1 MGKAEGNPLQ
11 DVKDDVHDLLD
22 GNTFGSV
29 EEVQAFFDQYSQQ
42 QNIASVDEFHG
53 LSPDQMHRF
62 LYMPFDSPELV
73 TFKRALPI
81 EPQSQA
87 AFLLN
92 MLIEEIGEE
101 GIKLTAK
108 GNLGQKLCQKAG
120 EVYFALYPAPF
131 PSGRP
136 IRTETN
142 FEPLHVIRLTAQL
155 AGLLRKYKGR
165 LMLTK
170 GCSKSFEQTGL
181 RELYLP
187 LMHAYIRKFNWPYRD
202 GYDEVGFIQQSFLF
216 SLYLL
221 SKYGE
226 SWRPDTFYSD
236 NFLRAFPMIL
246 QEIEPR
252 PYASPKDTLR
262 RVYSVRVLHRFAGF
276 FGLAD
281 IEQVSTDPID
291 PEYRIRATG
300 LLDEVLTWNV

>member
-1 MGKAEGNPLQ
+1 MGRAEGSPLQ

-22 GNTFGSV
+22 GKTFGSV
-29 EEVQAFFDQYSQQ
+29 EELQALLDQYNQQ
-42 QNIASVDEFHG
+42 KNSASIGEFHG
-53 LSPDQMHRF
+53 LSPEQMHRF
-62 LYMPFDSPELV
+62 LYMPFDSEELV
-73 TFKRALPI
+73 TFQPVLST
-81 EPQSQA
+81 EPQGQA

-92 MLIEEIGEE
+92 MLIEAIGEE

-108 GNLGQKLCQKAG
+108 GNLGQKFCQKAS
-120 EVYFALYPAPF
+120 EVYFDRYPEPF

-155 AGLLRKYKGR
+155 AGLLRKHKGR

-170 GCSKSFEQTGL
+170 RCSKSLEQNGVM
-181 RELYLP
+181 EVYP
-187 LMHAYIRKFNWPYRD
+187 LLMNAYIRKFNWAYRD
-202 GYDEVGFIQQSFLF
+202 GYDQISFIQQSFLF

-221 SKYGE
+221 FKYGE
-226 SWRPDTFYSD
+226 NWRLTTFYSD

-252 PYASPKDTLR
+252 PYASPEDTLR

-281 IEQVSTDPID
+281 IEQVSTDPIN

-300 LLDEVLTWNV
+300 SLNEMMTWNV